1 MDAHRGRALRDGVL
15 ARVDR
20 VQVAVTDRPAV
31 AKAFARLLDA
41 IVTAE
46 DAVAPLAARRT
57 TLAAGRAAIELLEP
71 DGAGPVAD
79 HLARSGAGLFAAG
92 FAADDLD
99 ALRHRLIERRMDFAE
114 ADGQLFLG
122 PAATGDT
129 GLRCVL
135 SPLRDA
141 PSAPGLITHLYEV
154 TNLVPDWEAVAARY
168 TVILDLAPDRFCPIA
183 STEYGYRGT
192 LTMFDPRDRLDR
204 IEVITPY
211 DLGKTMGRYMSKRG
225 PCLYMCFAEAP
236 DLALIRDRLQAHA
249 PGQWTGPPDA
259 AAPDTL
265 FIHPPALGGMMMGV
279 SRTTFGWTWSGHPDR
294 VRPAA
299 S

>member
-1 MDAHRGRALRDGVL
+1 ML

-20 VQVAVTDRPAV
+20 VQLAVADRPAV
-31 AKAFARLLDA
+31 AKAFARILDA
-41 IVTAE
+41 IVTTE

-79 HLARSGAGLFAAG
+79 HLAANGPGLFAAG

-99 ALRHRLIERRMDFAE
+99 ALRHRLIERRTDFAE

-122 PAATGDT
+122 PAATGDS

-141 PSAPGLITHLYEV
+141 PSAPGLVTHLYEV

-168 TVILDLAPDRFCPIA
+168 TLIFDLAPDRFCPIA
-183 STEYGYRGT
+183 SPEYGYRGT

-211 DLGKTMGRYMSKRG
+211 DLGKTMGRYMTKRG

-236 DLALIRDRLQAHA
+236 DLAVIRARLVEHA
-249 PGQWTGPPDA
+249 PEHWTGPTDA

-279 SRTTFGWTWSGHPDR
+279 SRTTFGWTWSGHPER
-294 VRPAA
+294 VRPAPVGPEPR
-299 S
+299 

>member
-1 MDAHRGRALRDGVL
+1 MDARRRRGVRDGVL

-20 VQVAVTDRPAV
+20 VQVAVADRPAV
-31 AKAFARLLDA
+31 AKAFARILDA
-41 IVTAE
+41 IVTTE

-79 HLARSGAGLFAAG
+79 HLASNGPGLFAAG

-99 ALRHRLIERRMDFAE
+99 ALRHRLIERRTDFAE

-168 TVILDLAPDRFCPIA
+168 TVIFELAPEGFCPIA

-211 DLGKTMGRYMSKRG
+211 DLGKTMGRYMTKRG

-236 DLALIRDRLQAHA
+236 DLALVRSRLEAHA
-249 PGQWTGPPDA
+249 PGQWTGPTDGV
-259 AAPDTL
+259 PDTL

-294 VRPAA
+294 VRP
-299 S
+299 SSV

>member
-1 MDAHRGRALRDGVL
+1 MDADDRGAVRNAVL

-20 VQVAVTDRPAV
+20 VQLAVRDRPAV
-31 AKAFARLLDA
+31 AKAFGRILDA

-79 HLARSGAGLFAAG
+79 HLASTGPGLFAAG

-99 ALRHRLIERRMDFAE
+99 ALRHRLIERRTDFAE

-122 PAATGDT
+122 PRATGDT

-141 PSAPGLITHLYEV
+141 PSAPGLVTHLYEV
-154 TNLVPDWEAVAARY
+154 TNLVADWEAVAARY
-168 TVILDLAPDRFCPIA
+168 AVIFDLAPERFCPIA

-211 DLGKTMGRYMSKRG
+211 DLGKTMGRYMTKRG
-225 PCLYMCFAEAP
+225 PSLYMCFAEAP
-236 DLALIRDRLQAHA
+236 DLGLIRSRLEAHA
-249 PGQWTGPPDA
+249 PGQWTGPA
-259 AAPDTL
+259 EGALDTL
-265 FIHPPALGGMMMGV
+265 FIHPPALGGMMLGV
-279 SRTTFGWTWSGHPDR
+279 SRTTFGWTWSGHPER
-294 VRPAA
+294 VRPATA
-299 S
+299 